1 MAPAWPQ
8 AISQS
13 RCRVNFLRDLL
24 PQDKAAVSTQ
34 YSKGVEV
41 LPPQEMVKGQTFFE
55 MRVFGE
61 AGAAEFR
68 VTVWPRGLRWRP
80 QKQGP
85 LAGGGGGKCPRQG
98 GNKKARS

>member
-1 MAPAWPQ
+1 
-8 AISQS
+8 
-13 RCRVNFLRDLL
+13 
-24 PQDKAAVSTQ
+24 
-34 YSKGVEV
+34 
-41 LPPQEMVKGQTFFE
+41 MVKGQTFFE

-98 GNKKARS
+98 GTQESKELTLWFLSWHIPASTQKRESPPTRLWS